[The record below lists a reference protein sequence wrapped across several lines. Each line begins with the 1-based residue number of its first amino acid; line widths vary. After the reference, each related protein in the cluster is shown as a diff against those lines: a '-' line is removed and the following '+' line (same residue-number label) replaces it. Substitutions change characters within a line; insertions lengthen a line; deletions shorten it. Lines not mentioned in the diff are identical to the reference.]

1 VHVYQQTK
9 LLFVYLPTTVIAR
22 LCLFRFNFGSFQPVV
37 SLSCVLGT
45 VQILTKLI
53 DFFHDVMGTVS
64 CIL

>member
-1 VHVYQQTK
+1 VYQQTK
-9 LLFVYLPTTVIAR
+9 LFLSICLLPSSRVYV
-22 LCLFRFNFGSFQPVV
+22 FRFNFGSFQPVV

-53 DFFHDVMGTVS
+53 DFFHDAMGTVS